1 MAKITF
7 FTGPVRSGKSRRAVA
22 LASKW
27 GPKTVFVAT
36 CQPPALDPS
45 GAVLDS
51 EMAERIRRHRDE
63 RPAWRV
69 LEAPRDIAAALGAL
83 NPPPSGVILD
93 CLTLW
98 VSDRLDCDDASLI
111 TDWRQLL
118 THFQRASYPVTIV
131 SNEIGWA
138 PVPAQPVLRR
148 FRDLVGTLGQITAD
162 GADDVYLCVV
172 GQTLKLK

>member
-22 LASKW
+22 LATKW

-36 CQPPALDPS
+36 CRPPMRGPGGVPPDP
-45 GAVLDS
+45 

-69 LEAPRDIAAALGAL
+69 LEAPRDIAAALAAL

-98 VSDRLDCDDASLI
+98 ASDRLDRDDTSVIA
-111 TDWRQLL
+111 DWKQLL
-118 THFQRASYPVTIV
+118 AHLHSAAYPVVIV

-138 PVPAQPVLRR
+138 PVPSQPVLRR
-148 FRDLVGTLGQITAD
+148 FRDLAGTLAQLTAD
-162 GADDVYLCVV
+162 AAGDVYLCAV
-172 GQTLKLK
+172 GQALKLK

>member
-22 LASKW
+22 LATKW

-36 CQPPALDPS
+36 CRPPMRGSSGEPLDP
-45 GAVLDS
+45 
-51 EMAERIRRHRDE
+51 EMAERIRRHRNE

-69 LEAPRDIAAALGAL
+69 LEAPRDIATALGSL

-98 VSDRLDCDDASLI
+98 ASDRLDRDDTSIIA
-111 TDWRQLL
+111 DWEELL
-118 THFQRASYPVTIV
+118 AHFQAASYPVVIV

-138 PVPAQPVLRR
+138 PVPMQPVLRR
-148 FRDLVGTLGQITAD
+148 FRDLVGTLAQLTAD
-162 GADDVYLCVV
+162 AAGEVHLCAV
-172 GQTLKLK
+172 GQAIRLK